1 MLEAA
6 PGSRDSIRPSQAYTN
21 EATEKKRMAAT
32 SQAQQPVGA
41 SQSSL
46 RTAALAMFALLLVAY
61 TLMAADR
68 YLISML
74 GTDIRQAL
82 NLSLPQMGTLTTTFT
97 LGIAIA
103 GLPSGA
109 LIARTSRRTVLL
121 LGIALFSIATLLF
134 TQATGFA
141 SMFVLI
147 VMQGAGMSFLATSMF
162 ALSASYFSK
171 TRVAALG
178 IVNVCFGLGSI
189 LGPRVIG
196 TIQSNTGTWQ
206 PPMLIFGFTGVGL
219 AILCALL
226 VRSWFT
232 ETKRAAEHV
241 EHAGGA
247 DSLMNRNTLILSML
261 SVLYGLTV
269 YGWLGLYPTFLR
281 DVLHLTPAEVGGVM
295 PFFGLGSL
303 TAFFAGQL
311 GDRFPTKV
319 ILISASLVLVVLGFF
334 LYVPDLN
341 IVMYRVMALLV
352 GIFGAAIVYTN
363 LAGGHLKALRHG
375 LANKGSSMFV
385 TSVYA
390 GGAFGGLMMG
400 SMVASWGWQVA
411 GQIQVSLLS
420 LLAVILTFALR
431 PSEFSK

>member
-1 MLEAA
+1 
-6 PGSRDSIRPSQAYTN
+6 
-21 EATEKKRMAAT
+21 
-32 SQAQQPVGA
+32 
-41 SQSSL
+41 
-46 RTAALAMFALLLVAY
+46 MFAVLLVAY

-74 GTDIRQAL
+74 GTDIRAAL

-134 TQATGFA
+134 TQATSFA
-141 SMFVLI
+141 GMFVLI

-178 IVNVCFGLGSI
+178 IVNVCFGLGSF
-189 LGPRVIG
+189 LGPWAIG
-196 TIQSNTGTWQ
+196 NIRSSTGAWQ
-206 PPMLIFGFTGVGL
+206 PPMLVFGLTGIGL

-232 ETKRAAEHV
+232 ETKRAAEHG
-241 EHAGGA
+241 EQAGGA
-247 DSLMNRNTLILSML
+247 DSLMNRNTLIFSVL

-281 DVLHLTPAEVGGVM
+281 DVLHLTPAEVGGLM

-311 GDRFPTKV
+311 GDRFPTKI
-319 ILISASLVLVVLGFF
+319 ILSSSSLVLVVLGFF
-334 LYVPDLN
+334 LYLPGLS
-341 IVMYRVMALLV
+341 IATYKVMALLV
-352 GIFGAAIVYTN
+352 GIFGAAIIYTN
-363 LAGGHLKALRHG
+363 LAGGHIKALRRS

-385 TSVYA
+385 SSMYA
-390 GGAFGGLMMG
+390 GGAFGGLIMG
-400 SMVASWGWQVA
+400 SMVASWGWGVA

-420 LLAVILTFALR
+420 LVSALLVFGLR
-431 PSEFSK
+431 PGEFSK